1 MIIDLAGFIERE
13 RPTWRELDA
22 LITSLENEVAWKLN
36 IEQVKRLHYL
46 YERAGAALAQI
57 NTFSSDPDVR
67 RYLEALVARAYAVVH
82 TTAKRRHRFH
92 PIRWF
97 FVTFPQTFRR
107 NVGAFVLAVAVT
119 LGGCVFGAGAVYWD
133 RDDAKAVILPF
144 PHLLGDPSDRVK
156 KEESAD
162 RDDDPMKGQ
171 KTPFASMLMTH
182 NIRVSILVM
191 ALGITWGIGTIVL
204 LFYNGVILGAV
215 IIDYIRAG
223 ETEFL
228 AGWLLP
234 HGSIEI
240 PAILIAGQ
248 AGLMLAAAL
257 IGKGD
262 RHALKVRMRQA
273 AGDLVTL
280 IFGLALML
288 VWAGVVE
295 AFLSQDHQPVLPY
308 WLKISLGC
316 VELVLLAAFLTLAGR
331 RQSPHSEA
339 DQ

>member
-13 RPTWRELDA
+13 RPTWRELDV
-22 LITSLENEVAWKLN
+22 LITSVENEVAWKLD
-36 IEQVKRLHYL
+36 IDQVKRLHYL

-82 TTAKRRHRFH
+82 TTAKRPHRFH

-107 NVGAFVLAVAVT
+107 NVGAFALAVAVT
-119 LGGCVFGAGAVYWD
+119 LGGCAFGAAAVRYD
-133 RDDAKAVILPF
+133 SDAKAVILPF
-144 PHLLGDPSDRVK
+144 PHLLGDPSERVK
-156 KEESAD
+156 EEESAD
-162 RDDDPMKGQ
+162 KDDDREKGP
-171 KTPFASMLMTH
+171 KTAFASMLMTH
-182 NIRVSILVM
+182 NIRVSIIVM

-204 LFYNGVILGAV
+204 LFYNGAILGAV
-215 IIDYIRAG
+215 ILDYVRAG
-223 ETEFL
+223 ESEFL

-248 AGLMLAAAL
+248 AGLMLASAL

-262 RHALKVRMRQA
+262 RHPLKVRMRRA
-273 AGDLVTL
+273 SGDLVTL

-288 VWAGVVE
+288 VWAGAVE

-316 VELVLLAAFLTLAGR
+316 VQLVLLAAFLGLAGR
-331 RQSPHSEA
+331 RRSPQIEA